1 MLFVDLGHRRTSVK
15 TTYKTF
21 AVYLYF
27 LYFGFSACHHYPL
40 TNSKLYLKC
49 VVSGGDAWTDI
60 IAIYSADVDFMQIDV
75 KSIAPVFDISC

>member
-1 MLFVDLGHRRTSVK
+1 MASCLFTFLTDLYFLLVNTNK
-15 TTYKTF
+15 K
-21 AVYLYF
+21 YLYF
-27 LYFGFSACHHYPL
+27 LYLGFSACHHYPL